1 MLEAILLLLEL
12 IAIGEETVETVT
24 EILDLLGLLPD
35 RDYSDLTLEEK
46 TELLKECTKIV
57 ANLQLDLACFPLGYT
72 TTILFDLEGNPL
84 P

>member
-1 MLEAILLLLEL
+1 MIEAILLLLEL